1 MRILAKK
8 VYFCILLTLN
18 NCMKNSHKILI
29 MSMLLISLSNCVT
42 KIPEP
47 PKDIDSDFV
56 EDHTFDTPIVIT
68 FNENSVTANPASVSG
83 ITFTIN
89 EGHIVVNSEHTNVEY
104 ILTGNTNN
112 GSFKLYSTSKCKL
125 TLNNVHIESDNSPAI
140 NIQTSKSIFVNIAN
154 GTENTLS
161 DKNPYILTELEDAK
175 GAFFSEGQLIFSG
188 SGSLSIGS
196 KQAHGISCDDYIR
209 IRSGEIRITEAAK
222 DGINAKQY
230 ILIEGG
236 NIIVSVQDD
245 GISCRE
251 GHITINNGTIT
262 IDSKDEG
269 IVAGYNPDE
278 EDTPIPGVVPDI
290 TINGGEITIT
300 TYGER
305 GHGIKSVGLITFN
318 GGTTTITTLGDKADG
333 IDSDGGTVTINGGT
347 LSITASDDCMNNTP
361 VITAGEYTC
370 L

>member
-1 MRILAKK
+1 MKK
-8 VYFCILLTLN
+8 L
-18 NCMKNSHKILI
+18 HKILI

-56 EDHTFDTPIVIT
+56 EDHTFDTPVVIT

-104 ILTGNTNN
+104 ILTGNTKN

-125 TLNNVHIESDNSPAI
+125 TLKNVHIESDNSPAI

-175 GAFFSEGQLIFSG
+175 GTFFSEGQLIFSG
-188 SGSLSIGS
+188 TGSLQIAS
-196 KQAHGISCDDYIR
+196 KQAHGIITDDYIR
-209 IRSGEIRITEAAK
+209 IRSGEIRINEAVKDGFSAK
-222 DGINAKQY
+222 DH

-236 NIIVSVQDD
+236 DIYLIVSDD
-245 GISCRE
+245 GISCRQ
-251 GHITINNGTIT
+251 GYITIEDGNIT
-262 IDSKDEG
+262 VESMDEG
-269 IVAGYNPDE
+269 IVAGYDPETDLVIE
-278 EDTPIPGVVPDI
+278 GVVPDI
-290 TINGGEITIT
+290 TINGGAITIKT
-300 TYGER
+300 DGAR
-305 GHGIKSVGLITFN
+305 GHGIKSVGMITFN
-318 GGTTTITTLGDKADG
+318 GG
-333 IDSDGGTVTINGGT
+333 
-347 LSITASDDCMNNTP
+347 NT
-361 VITAGEYTC
+361 
-370 L
+370 

>member
-18 NCMKNSHKILI
+18 NCMKKSHKILI

-125 TLNNVHIESDNSPAI
+125 TLNNVHIVSDNSPAI
-140 NIQTSKSIFVNIAN
+140 NIQTRKSIFVNIAN
-154 GTENTLS
+154 DTENTLS

-175 GAFFSEGQLIFSG
+175 GTFFSEGQLIFSG
-188 SGSLSIGS
+188 AGSLQVTG
-196 KQAHGISCDDYIR
+196 KQAHCIITDDYIR
-209 IRSGEIRITEAAK
+209 IRSGEIRVNEAVK
-222 DGINAKQY
+222 DGISAKDHV
-230 ILIEGG
+230 IIEGG
-236 NIIVSVQDD
+236 NINLSVSDD
-245 GISCRE
+245 GISCRQGYIIIE
-251 GHITINNGTIT
+251 GGNIN
-262 IDSKDEG
+262 IDSMDEG
-269 IVAGYNPDE
+269 IVAGYDPETDE
-278 EDTPIPGVVPDI
+278 VIAGVVPDI
-290 TINGGEITIT
+290 TINGGTISIT

-318 GGTTTITTLGDKADG
+318 NGNTTIVTRGEKSDG
-333 IDSDGGTVTINGGT
+333 IDCDGGTVTINGGT

>member
-18 NCMKNSHKILI
+18 NCMKKSHKILI

-125 TLNNVHIESDNSPAI
+125 TLNNVHIVSDNSPAI

-175 GAFFSEGQLIFSG
+175 GTFFSEGQLIFSG
-188 SGSLSIGS
+188 TGSLQIAS
-196 KQAHGISCDDYIR
+196 KQEHGIITDDYIR
-209 IRSGEIRITEAAK
+209 IRSGEIRIKAVKDGFSAK
-222 DGINAKQY
+222 DH

-236 NIIVSVQDD
+236 DIYLIVSDD
-245 GISCRE
+245 GISCRQ
-251 GHITINNGTIT
+251 GYITIEDGNIT
-262 IDSKDEG
+262 VESKDEG
-269 IVAGYNPDE
+269 IVAGYDPETDLVIE
-278 EDTPIPGVVPDI
+278 GVVPDI
-290 TINGGEITIT
+290 TINGGAITIKT
-300 TYGER
+300 DGEK
-305 GHGIKSVGLITFN
+305 GHGIKSVGMITFN
-318 GGTTTITTLGDKADG
+318 GGVTTIVTNGYKSDG
-333 IDSDGGTVTINGGT
+333 INCDRGIVTVNDGT
-347 LSITASDDCMNNTP
+347 LHITASDDCMNTSP
-361 VITAGEYTC
+361 VLNGGDYTC
-370 L
+370 KD